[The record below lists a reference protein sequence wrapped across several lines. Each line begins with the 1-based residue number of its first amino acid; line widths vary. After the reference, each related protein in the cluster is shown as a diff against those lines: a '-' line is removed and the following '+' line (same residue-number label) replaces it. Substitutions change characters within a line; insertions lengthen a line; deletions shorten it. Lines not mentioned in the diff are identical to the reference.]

1 MQKAV
6 AERRSQDDAHDG
18 TPIVSLQ
25 TARAAEAGK
34 AKAEIEVIAEGLLEF
49 PGLSGRDAALCR
61 ELLAFLREFK
71 ATAPPKL
78 SLVRPLGH
86 VARSRSATNRPLR
99 YDEILIEFL
108 REFEDAMPVLLP
120 RSGSAR
126 IAKPL
131 QAAVTSAQA
140 ALRAATAE
148 LPDPAFRVPPYVST
162 LSKRAATKKAPVD
175 AGAKAPVEAGTK
187 APVDPGAKR
196 PHSRPA
202 PVPVAQRVA
211 PQPIAQRP
219 APEPIAEKAIPV
231 PTAQW
236 PAPAAGTRWA
246 SAEPVAPAP
255 APAAKR
261 QPRPAPLAVEKPV
274 GLAAARAKALA
285 KGLPD

>member
-6 AERRSQDDAHDG
+6 AERRSQDDAHGG
-18 TPIVSLQ
+18 TPIVSLP
-25 TARAAEAGK
+25 TARAGEAGK

-71 ATAPPKL
+71 ATSPPKL

-86 VARSRSATNRPLR
+86 VARSRPAINRPLR

-108 REFEDAMPVLLP
+108 REFEDAMPVLLA

-131 QAAVTSAQA
+131 QAAVKSAQA
-140 ALRAATAE
+140 ALQAATAE

-175 AGAKAPVEAGTK
+175 AAAKS
-187 APVDPGAKR
+187 PVDAAAKR

-211 PQPIAQRP
+211 PEPIAQRP
-219 APEPIAEKAIPV
+219 APEPIAEKANPV

-246 SAEPVAPAP
+246 SAEPVGPPPAP

-261 QPRPAPLAVEKPV
+261 QPRSAPVAVEKPV